1 MTAKCL
7 KLRLFLLASGLVKL
21 TGCQTLLL
29 VNKVGPALQRGGL
42 GGRALQLC
50 LVINLCA
57 VYRLGLSGHG
67 FATQAASF
75 GGCLTGF
82 MG

>member
-21 TGCQTLLL
+21 TGRQTLLL
-29 VNKVGPALQRGGL
+29 VNKVGLALQRGGL

-57 VYRLGLSGHG
+57 AVQQIRR
-67 FATQAASF
+67 
-75 GGCLTGF
+75 GGRFVVFQLF
-82 MG
+82 DYA